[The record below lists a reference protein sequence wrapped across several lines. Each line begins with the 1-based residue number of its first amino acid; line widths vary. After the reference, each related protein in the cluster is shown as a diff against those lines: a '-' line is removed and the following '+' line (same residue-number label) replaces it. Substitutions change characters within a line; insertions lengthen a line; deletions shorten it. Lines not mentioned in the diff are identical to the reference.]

1 MKVLKNIVI
10 YIGQTIAS
18 KKVGF
23 YISIAAAILCSISSF
38 IFQFHYKGTTY
49 YSLNPTIYA
58 DVGLILFALLSL
70 FRVTSIVGAALLS
83 VFSLLSML
91 SFINATYMYF
101 SELFFSGISM
111 SALKSIDKMYVV
123 ILALYL
129 IAIIASNVAIY
140 VKQNKVEVIDN
151 ENK

>member
-1 MKVLKNIVI
+1 MKVLKSILT
-10 YIGQTIAS
+10 YIKETITS
-18 KKVGF
+18 KKTGF
-23 YISIAAAILCSISSF
+23 YISLIAAILCSISSF

-58 DVGLILFALLSL
+58 DVGLILFAFLSL
-70 FRVTSIVGAALLS
+70 FRATSTIGAAFLS
-83 VFSLLSML
+83 LFSLLSML

-111 SALKSIDKMYVV
+111 SALKSIDKMYVI
-123 ILALYL
+123 ILVLYL
-129 IAIIASNVAIY
+129 IAIIASNVSVY
-140 VKQNKVEVIDN
+140 VRQNKIEVIDN